1 MKARTQ
7 RHTEIVRNRNTNK
20 MMKFLLAF
28 AALALFVQLAA
39 AGTRAHAAVPH
50 RYLAVRLSLSFF
62 CISLHNSI
70 QSSIFVILAL
80 YCVQESMINFLNF

>member
-1 MKARTQ
+1 
-7 RHTEIVRNRNTNK
+7 

-50 RYLAVRLSLSFF
+50 RYLAVRLSRFRSFAYLF
-62 CISLHNSI
+62 PI
-70 QSSIFVILAL
+70 QFNLPSSSSWPFIVQDW
-80 YCVQESMINFLNF
+80 QESMINFLNF